1 MSGKLAFCI
10 SVGTVT
16 LLFVFFVFFAL
27 IGRAEEQPPQL
38 ITVQMRSRFWQLSND
53 ANSLELALIKAQ
65 RAKDEFVG
73 VMAKICEAAG
83 QQITLNPS
91 NAPKD
96 PGQPDCRSPQV
107 SVYND
112 KPK

>member
-10 SVGTVT
+10 SVATVT
-16 LLFVFFVFFAL
+16 LLFVFFAL
-27 IGRAEEQPPQL
+27 AGRAEEQAPQL

-65 RAKDEFVG
+65 KAKDEFVG
-73 VMAKICEAAG
+73 VMAKVCEAVN
-83 QQITLNPS
+83 QQITLNPL

-96 PGQPDCRSPQV
+96 PGQPDCGP
-107 SVYND
+107 